1 VMNWFF
7 QLLNSIVGES
17 FMYRQ
22 LTRLASGRA
31 NLRKTC
37 KLEQK

>member
-1 VMNWFF
+1 MNWFF

-17 FMYRQ
+17 FVYRQ
-22 LTRLASGRA
+22 LTRPAGGRA
-31 NLRKTC
+31 TLRESC